1 MRHEKSGYD
10 NVSTNERRYLTNA
23 KRRRRLDGSLALK
36 FTGVCV
42 SACPKAKTWTCTDAI
57 LRKKW
62 RRVKY
67 TDAFI
72 TKLDNCR
79 STNTNMVVASDWA
92 AVGGECQTLMGQ
104 CWYNDIAGKET
115 LFRCFP
121 NYNETTYYGCDN
133 DGDGI
138 IDPGAEIRS
147 KPYGTS
153 ADEAKKCKTV
163 IKVDRKSITTWQK
176 NFLLEQLNAVAA
188 IVWEVCGRY

>member
-10 NVSTNERRYLTNA
+10 NVSTNERRYLT
-23 KRRRRLDGSLALK
+23 KQKDGADLTDPLALK

-62 RRVKY
+62 RRAQIHRRLYYK
-67 TDAFI
+67 T
-72 TKLDNCR
+72 DNCR

-147 KPYGTS
+147 KPYGTT
-153 ADEAKKCKTV
+153 AAEAKKCKTV
-163 IKVDRKSITTWQK
+163 IKTIKSQQPAQRIFFWS
-176 NFLLEQLNAVAA
+176 N
-188 IVWEVCGRY
+188 